1 MVDNPGSVPQSQAR
15 MAREIYEGLEIFMG
29 RSPSHVDFVE
39 ACRSAGLA
47 VPKGLVRES
56 LWIMAAKVV
65 SSTDQ

>member
-1 MVDNPGSVPQSQAR
+1 

-29 RSPSHVDFVE
+29 QSPGHGDFVE
-39 ACRSAGLA
+39 ACRAAGLS

-65 SSTDQ
+65 TVPAR

>member
-1 MVDNPGSVPQSQAR
+1 